1 MGYLFPCKRA
11 PGIRGN
17 SGVKFL
23 PIQVFLYMQKNQE
36 KARKSQEW
44 LGSGKA
50 RKAKR
55 IFSTLSRLFLMCRKA
70 WKGQESQE
78 LWSFLGSLGFFGFFW
93 KGPGQLVLLDSI
105 IGNLRTTTTAW
116 STTTGSELHC
126 TCLLYTSPSPRD
138 GLLSRMPSS
147 A

>member
-44 LGSGKA
+44 LGSGKT

-55 IFSTLSRLFLMCRKA
+55 IFSTLSRLFLMCKKV

-105 IGNLRTTTTAW
+105 LMRSKLVLFFRQGKN
-116 STTTGSELHC
+116 
-126 TCLLYTSPSPRD
+126 
-138 GLLSRMPSS
+138 
-147 A
+147 

>member
-1 MGYLFPCKRA
+1 MGKRV
-11 PGIRGN
+11 PGIREN

-23 PIQVFLYMQKNQE
+23 PIQAFLYMQKNQE

-55 IFSTLSRLFLMCRKA
+55 IFSTLSRLFLMCKKA
-70 WKGQESQE
+70 WKGQESKE
-78 LWSFLGSLGFFGFFW
+78 LWSFLCSLGFFGFFW

-105 IGNLRTTTTAW
+105 LMRSKLVLFFRQGKN
-116 STTTGSELHC
+116 
-126 TCLLYTSPSPRD
+126 
-138 GLLSRMPSS
+138 
-147 A
+147 